1 MNALLQANCVYETTL
16 FTETVIKVSKRRG
29 KADLCQCGAGP
40 HPSYKQEPQSCLVC
54 EIGRVNGLFVLY
66 LQVYG

>member
-1 MNALLQANCVYETTL
+1 MYETML

-29 KADLCQCGAGP
+29 KADLWQCGTGP
-40 HPSYKQEPQSCLVC
+40 HPSYKQEPQSCLDC

-66 LQVYG
+66 LQVYW